1 MRLPRSLFV
10 FAMSLLTMGCSTDL
24 YGLAVG
30 DLSGIWI
37 ASEYEFSSAQTTVDL
52 VQRDGA
58 SMTIA
63 IDGSL
68 APPTVATT
76 FLDGLGS
83 STTASGT
90 VDVGAPTLSI
100 GGDTFSVDRSGSRMT
115 LINTAGMFD
124 FGDGI
129 TSATLTIMLS
139 RL

>member
-1 MRLPRSLFV
+1 MRLPRSIFV

-58 SMTIA
+58 SMTIS
-63 IDGSL
+63 IDNSVP
-68 APPTVATT
+68 PPTVATT
-76 FLDGLGS
+76 FLDGMGS
-83 STTASGT
+83 STTAGGT
-90 VDVGAPTLSI
+90 VDIGAATLSI

-124 FGDGI
+124 FGGGI
-129 TSATLTIMLS
+129 TLATLTIRLS

>member
-1 MRLPRSLFV
+1 MRLPRSIFV

-24 YGLAVG
+24 YGLAIG

-37 ASEYEFSSAQTTVDL
+37 ASGYEFSSAQSAVDL

-58 SMTIA
+58 SLTIA

-90 VDVGAPTLSI
+90 VDPGAATLSI
-100 GGDTFSVDRSGSRMT
+100 GG
-115 LINTAGMFD
+115 
-124 FGDGI
+124 
-129 TSATLTIMLS
+129 
-139 RL
+139 